1 MVNENIKNKRNIVA
15 IHEITIDTIR
25 ENFKLYQL
33 GNGSFAVAFELP
45 DSTVLKVTFEDTGFH
60 AWYKE
65 CIKMQDN
72 PHVPKFFGHWKTKKR
87 TVNFYHMEKLKS
99 ASNDDFHAICKD
111 LYMDKEKFEKDFKE
125 SWNCFDLVVSSLG
138 IYDIGQDEFEGA
150 IGRVKPFTK
159 YAKDV
164 YKKIRSLT
172 SYEKFLDDFCSRN
185 VMIRQIGETRHLV
198 ITDPIMPCK
207 YTDY

>member
-1 MVNENIKNKRNIVA
+1 
-15 IHEITIDTIR
+15 
-25 ENFKLYQL
+25 
-33 GNGSFAVAFELP
+33 
-45 DSTVLKVTFEDTGFH
+45 
-60 AWYKE
+60 
-65 CIKMQDN
+65 
-72 PHVPKFFGHWKTKKR
+72 
-87 TVNFYHMEKLKS
+87 
-99 ASNDDFHAICKD
+99 
-111 LYMDKEKFEKDFKE
+111 MDKEKFEKDFKE